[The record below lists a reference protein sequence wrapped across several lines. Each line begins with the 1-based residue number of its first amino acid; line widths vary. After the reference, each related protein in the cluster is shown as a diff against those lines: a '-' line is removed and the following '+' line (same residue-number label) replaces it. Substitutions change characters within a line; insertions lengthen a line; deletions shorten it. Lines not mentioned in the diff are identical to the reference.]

1 MDEAFPAPKAE
12 FPIHGILLLFLVFI
26 GTGCQLFH
34 PRDMLSIPEIAGKEA
49 KPVEFPLSS
58 IRFELAA
65 YDLLDQSLEV
75 FDSDLPRAGIHPVW
89 VRIKNSATHLLD
101 LEGSHISL
109 VSKGASSAHLIPPKL
124 MVDLIY
130 NSYRTRIFS
139 PYFRSQ
145 LENQFEE
152 MRLKL
157 VKVLPGQEISGYLF
171 FGLESK
177 EYGLLR
183 GARLRWS
190 EIKSPESPEMLA
202 VEYTFPTP

>member
-1 MDEAFPAPKAE
+1 MDEAFPVPQAE
-12 FPIHGILLLFLVFI
+12 FPSRRILLLFLIFI
-26 GTGCQLFH
+26 ATGCQLFH

-58 IRFELAA
+58 VRFELAA
-65 YDLLDQSLEV
+65 FDLLDQSLEV

-89 VRIKNSATHLLD
+89 VRIKNSATYMLD
-101 LEGSHISL
+101 LEGSHINL
-109 VSKGASSAHLIPPKL
+109 VPNGASAARLIPPKL
-124 MVDLIY
+124 IVDLIY
-130 NSYRTRIFS
+130 NSYRTRMFS

-145 LENQFEE
+145 LENRFEE

-157 VKVLPGQEISGYLF
+157 IKVLPGQEISGYLF
-171 FGLESK
+171 FGLGGR

-190 EIKSPESPEMLA
+190 EIKTPNSPEMLA
-202 VEYTFPTP
+202 VDYTFPAP